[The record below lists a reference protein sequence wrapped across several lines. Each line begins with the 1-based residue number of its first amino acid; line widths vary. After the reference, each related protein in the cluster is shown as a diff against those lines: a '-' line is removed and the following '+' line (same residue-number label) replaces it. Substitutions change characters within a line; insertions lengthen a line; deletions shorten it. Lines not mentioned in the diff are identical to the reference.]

1 MKAWFCVGYKLNIAA
16 QHRECL
22 FFLFPFHM
30 LMLLWLKILSSPLDS
45 TDESLAKLGRNNLN
59 LYWSF
64 AVCPSLAED
73 VYSKACCVFQLFQL
87 VWLKIML
94 HPSTKFVSPL
104 SLSHRNTNIRL
115 RISFVCYIFSY
126 RRNTKKFKHSTVI
139 LPSLKEDILVQTL
152 LL

>member
-1 MKAWFCVGYKLNIAA
+1 MLVFPLP
-16 QHRECL
+16 
-22 FFLFPFHM
+22 FLHADAPLVKNTF
-30 LMLLWLKILSSPLDS
+30 LPLDS
-45 TDESLAKLGRNNLN
+45 TDESLAKLGRNDLN

-64 AVCPSLAED
+64 AVCPSLTED
-73 VYSKACCVFQLFQL
+73 MYSKACCVFQLFQL

-115 RISFVCYIFSY
+115 RISFVCYILSY
-126 RRNTKKFKHSTVI
+126 RRNTKKFKYSTVI